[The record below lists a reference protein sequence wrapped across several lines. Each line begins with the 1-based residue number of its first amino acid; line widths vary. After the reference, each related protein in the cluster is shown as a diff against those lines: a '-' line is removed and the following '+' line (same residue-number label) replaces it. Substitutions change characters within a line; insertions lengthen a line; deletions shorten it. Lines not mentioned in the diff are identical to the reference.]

1 MAPSRLQLSKAK
13 DGLPS
18 PNPCSRLPRWLSGEE
33 FACNSGDTGSI
44 AGSGRPS
51 GEGNGNLLQYSC
63 LKKPMDREPGGLQ
76 PMGSQRVGH
85 DLANKQQ

>member
-18 PNPCSRLPRWLSGEE
+18 PNPCSRLPQWLSGEE

-76 PMGSQRVGH
+76 PMGSQRVGP
-85 DLANKQQ
+85 D